1 MNDRTSKKNI
11 SITKSKPQQTMGDRI
26 RSIADRIQ
34 QETAVQI
41 KTTSRI
47 LGAAAQIANN
57 HDRLIEEV
65 VDMVS
70 EDLEKTTRSSLEVY
84 SINSIKQQFKTLA
97 RAKSHFQIKASS
109 WDSLVNKLNNRV
121 DRQKQNNLLSQASV
135 SQSSL
140 VDRLNAIESEIKV
153 MHNKID
159 RILFLLDKPI
169 Q

>member
-1 MNDRTSKKNI
+1 MSDGTNKKSR
-11 SITKSKPQQTMGDRI
+11 SITQSKPRQNMGDRV

-84 SINSIKQQFKTLA
+84 SINSLKQQFKTLA

-109 WDSLVNKLNNRV
+109 WDTLVNKLNDRV
-121 DRQKQNNLLSQASV
+121 DRQKQSNLSLQASG

-153 MHNKID
+153 MHDKID
-159 RILFLLDKPI
+159 RILCLLSKPVR
-169 Q
+169 